1 MNKKTVKDID
11 VRGKR
16 VLVRVDFNVPQD
28 EAAGEITDD
37 TRIRSVL
44 PTINYLIGNGAKV
57 ILCSHLGR
65 PKGKAVDKLRLTPV
79 AERLSH
85 LMGLKVEMATDCIG
99 PEVEKAAA
107 RLGEGDILLLE
118 NLRFHPEE
126 EQNDPGFAQALAQLA
141 DVHVNDA
148 FGTAHR
154 THASTV
160 GVASYLPAVAGFLME
175 KEIDIMG
182 RALDE
187 PVRPFTTIIGGAKVS
202 DKLAIIENIIEKADS
217 LLIGGGMASTFLKA
231 EGYEVGRSL
240 VEEDWLDSARKMLK
254 KAKKNGVRLLL
265 PIDVIVAETVDENA
279 LWKAVPVAEVP
290 SQWHIVDIGP
300 KTVALFEDELKRSKT
315 VIWNGPMGVIEIPQF
330 SEGTSAIIR
339 FLSHLDATTIIG
351 GGSTAEAVEKVGLVD
366 KHTHVSTGGGASL
379 KFLEGKTLPGVAVLL
394 DKES

>member
-1 MNKKTVKDID
+1 MKKKTIRDVD
-11 VRGKR
+11 VRGKM
-16 VLVRVDFNVPQD
+16 VLVRVDFNVPQY
-28 EAAGEITDD
+28 EATGEIADD

-44 PTINYLIGNGAKV
+44 PTISYLIENRAKL

-65 PKGKAVDKLRLTPV
+65 PKGKVVDKLRLTPV
-79 AERLSH
+79 AERLSQ
-85 LMGLKVEMATDCIG
+85 LMGSKVAMATECIG
-99 PEVEKAAA
+99 PEVEKAVA
-107 RLGEGDILLLE
+107 RLKEGDVLLLE

-126 EQNDPGFAQALAQLA
+126 EQNDPAFAQALAQLA
-141 DVHVNDA
+141 DIYVNDA
-148 FGTAHR
+148 FGSAHR
-154 THASTV
+154 AHASTV

-175 KEIDIMG
+175 KEIDLMG

-265 PIDVIVAETVDENA
+265 PVDVIAAETVDGNA
-279 LWKAVPVAEVP
+279 LWKAVPVTEVP

-300 KTVALFEDELKRSKT
+300 KTVALFEDELSKSKT
-315 VIWNGPMGVIEIPQF
+315 VIWNGPVGVFEIPQF
-330 SEGTSAIIR
+330 SGGTSSLIK

-351 GGSTAEAVEKVGLVD
+351 GGSTAEAVEEAGMVSQ
-366 KHTHVSTGGGASL
+366 HTHVSTGGGASL

>member
-11 VRGKR
+11 VSGKR

-28 EAAGEITDD
+28 EATGEITDD
-37 TRIRSVL
+37 TRIRRVL
-44 PTINYLIGNGAKV
+44 PTIHYLIGSGAKV

-65 PKGKAVDKLRLTPV
+65 PKGKVVDKLRLTPV
-79 AERLSH
+79 AERLSQ
-85 LMGLKVEMATDCIG
+85 LMGSKVEMATDCIG
-99 PEVEKAAA
+99 PEVEKAVA
-107 RLGEGDILLLE
+107 RLKEGDVLLLE

-126 EQNDPGFAQALAQLA
+126 EQNDPGFAQALARLA
-141 DVHVNDA
+141 DVYVNDA
-148 FGTAHR
+148 FGSAHR
-154 THASTV
+154 AHASTV
-160 GVASYLPAVAGFLME
+160 GVDGYLPAVAGFLME

-187 PVRPFTTIIGGAKVS
+187 PARPFTTIIGGAKIS
-202 DKLAIIENIIEKADS
+202 DKLAILENIVERTDS

-231 EGYEVGRSL
+231 KGYEVGRSL
-240 VEEDWLDSARKMLK
+240 VEEDWLDSARKMMK

-265 PIDVIVAETVDENA
+265 PIDVIVAETVDANA
-279 LWKAVPVAEVP
+279 LWKAVPVAKVP

-300 KTVALFEDELKRSKT
+300 KTMALFEEELKKSKT
-315 VIWNGPMGVIEIPQF
+315 VIWNGPMGVFEIPQF
-330 SEGTSAIIR
+330 SGGTSAIIR

-351 GGSTAEAVEKVGLVD
+351 GGSTAEAVEKVGMVD
-366 KHTHVSTGGGASL
+366 QHTHVSTGGGASL